1 MSTEN
6 KPKSL
11 GQAIDEVIAAL
22 DGLDA
27 TSRPIV
33 IKAACEHLK
42 IEGFGNAAAGQNQ
55 GGGAVVTTGGGAG
68 NGSSLPASG
77 APLDIKTL
85 KTEKQPGSAVEMACI
100 VGFYLQNVAPP
111 EERKAAIEG
120 EDVDKYFRQAG
131 YPLPKAKGQ
140 LLVDAKSSGYFDSAG
155 RGAYRLNAVGYNL
168 VAHSLPRG
176 AKAKK

>member
-1 MSTEN
+1 MTAET

-11 GQAIDEVIAAL
+11 GQAIDEVIAAIE
-22 DGLDA
+22 GLDA
-27 TSRPIV
+27 QSRITA

-42 IEGFGNAAAGQNQ
+42 VEGFVSASGKQNQ
-55 GGGAVVTTGGGAG
+55 GGDTGGGAG
-68 NGSSLPASG
+68 NNVLPPGTA
-77 APLDIKTL
+77 LDIKTL
-85 KTEKQPGSAVEMACI
+85 KNDKQPASAIEMVCI
-100 VGFYLQNVAPP
+100 VGFYLQSVAPA

-155 RGAYRLNAVGYNL
+155 RGAYKLNAVGYNL